1 MSLTGMVQRIR
12 RYDIFTPE
20 YLHVANSAFQNPR
33 NWSRAKKIFVTF
45 EICFL
50 TFSVYIGSAI
60 YTPGLLDVVQVFGV
74 SQVAATLGLCL
85 YVAGYGLGPLIWSPM
100 SEIPQIGRL
109 WVYIGTLCK

>member
-1 MSLTGMVQRIR
+1 MLSTGMGQTIR
-12 RYDIFTPE
+12 KYDISTAV
-20 YLHVANSAFQNPR
+20 YLHVAKRHLQNPR
-33 NWSRAKKIFVTF
+33 NWSRGKKIFVTF

-74 SQVAATLGLCL
+74 SQVAAVLGLCL

-100 SEIPQIGRL
+100 SEVPQIGRL